1 MCSRKNLFRACVH
14 VARPAAGI
22 AFLFR
27 VAFVLCIGRLRGL
40 GFGYGWK
47 EAGKI
52 LCYERPSV
60 FCPIWS
66 NDERLTRVCFAAA

>member
-1 MCSRKNLFRACVH
+1 VAKEKKGSIKNMCSRKNLFRACVH

-27 VAFVLCIGRLRGL
+27 VAFVLCIGRPTKHGKMRGP

-47 EAGKI
+47 EVGKI
-52 LCYERPSV
+52 L
-60 FCPIWS
+60 
-66 NDERLTRVCFAAA
+66 